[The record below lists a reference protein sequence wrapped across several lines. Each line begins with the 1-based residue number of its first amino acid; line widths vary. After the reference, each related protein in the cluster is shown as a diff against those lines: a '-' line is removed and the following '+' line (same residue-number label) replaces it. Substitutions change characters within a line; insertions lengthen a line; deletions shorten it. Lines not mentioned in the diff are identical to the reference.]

1 MNRRIAP
8 PLTASVAD
16 QRSVAFGQRLGR
28 PGDDLLCAR
37 EKMRRGARMDC
48 EHGALALDTD

>member
-37 EKMRRGARMDC
+37 EKMRRGARMDR